1 MHGICLMRGI
11 LLEFMNETFTLRS
24 GYDGLDIS
32 VLLDR
37 PEVPSIAV
45 LQLAHGMR
53 GCKERYQPFMDYMAA
68 HGVVCIANDHR
79 GHGSS
84 VRFPEDRGYMYAGG
98 YAALVADMKMVTDW
112 AHERFPD
119 LPVFLLGHSMGS
131 LAARTYLK
139 MFDDSVAGA
148 IICGSPGD
156 HRYLRPPAMVFLRLM
171 NMFDDGWYRPVML
184 QKAVSASFNRR
195 FRSEGSNAWTCSDPA
210 SRESFARNPF
220 CSFYLTSNAIYAL
233 MRMMHETY
241 SDAGWHMA
249 NPSIPLYFI
258 SGADDPCMGG
268 ESAFHRSAQHMADLG
283 YDNVTSA
290 LFSDMRH
297 EILNEKEKEMVW
309 EDILEHIKSWI

>member
-1 MHGICLMRGI
+1 
-11 LLEFMNETFTLRS
+11 MNETFTLRS

-45 LQLAHGMR
+45 LQLAHGMC
-53 GCKERYQPFMDYMAA
+53 GCKERYQPFMDYMSA

-79 GHGSS
+79 GHGRS
-84 VRFPEDRGYMYAGG
+84 VRFPEDRGYMYSGG
-98 YAALVADMKMVTDW
+98 YTALVEDMKMVTDW
-112 AHERFPD
+112 AHESFPD

-139 MFDDSVAGA
+139 MYDASVSGT
-148 IICGSPGD
+148 IICGSPAD
-156 HRYLRPPAMVFLRLM
+156 HPYLLPTAKAFTRLLTM
-171 NMFDDGWYRPVML
+171 LDDGWYRPVML
-184 QKAVSASFNRR
+184 QKTVSASFNRR
-195 FRSEGSNAWTCSDPA
+195 FRSEGSNAWTCSDPT

-220 CSFYLTSNAIYAL
+220 CNFSLTANAIYAL
-233 MRMMHETY
+233 MGMMHETY
-241 SDAGWHMA
+241 SSKGWLMA
-249 NPSIPLYFI
+249 NPSIPVYFI

-268 ESAFHRSAQHMADLG
+268 ESSFHRSAQHMADLG

-297 EILNEKEKEMVW
+297 EILNEREKELVW